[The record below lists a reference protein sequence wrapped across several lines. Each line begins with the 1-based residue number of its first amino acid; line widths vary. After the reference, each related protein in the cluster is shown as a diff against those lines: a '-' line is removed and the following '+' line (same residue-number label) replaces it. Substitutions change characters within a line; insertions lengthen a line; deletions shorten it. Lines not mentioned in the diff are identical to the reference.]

1 MPGLLPGQ
9 QRELDVV
16 EALVHDLPEDWHVFH
31 GIPWQNEANGFLQLG
46 EWDVVV
52 VSPAGHLAILEI
64 KAGEIDWT
72 PKGPVK
78 HYASGSMSRS
88 PVPNGA
94 LPWYSANGRRAMC
107 KRSWKRSPEPGAA
120 IITPER

>member
-1 MPGLLPGQ
+1 MSCLLPGQ

-16 EALVHDLPEDWHVFH
+16 EALVHDLPEDWQVFH
-31 GIPWQNEANGFLQLG
+31 GIPWQNDVNGFLQLG

-78 HYASGSMSRS
+78 RYASGSMSRS

-94 LPWYSANGRRAMC
+94 LPWCSANRLRAM
-107 KRSWKRSPEPGAA
+107 
-120 IITPER
+120 